1 VAEYRIVAKIDPQT
15 SAGSNKVKQDLRGV
29 QQEARATEQALNRS
43 FDQAKFDRTIGGL
56 VARLEQ
62 LDKSINNLSGA
73 SANMARAN
81 ETTAQA
87 LDRMAASAS
96 KAKSSTDQQSNSAKQ
111 NAASQNQMEAALRRV
126 LAATDAEAAEQ
137 MRLNALMKE
146 AKMLLDAGKISQEQY
161 ARAQNM
167 VNQATKNGTVITG
180 QARAGMQQMG
190 YQIGDVATMYSLGA
204 KPAQIFSS
212 QIGQI
217 SQALML
223 MGGDSKSMLGRVAG
237 FLGGPWGIALSTA
250 TILLAP
256 FIGKLFE
263 SNDALGDAIEKL
275 KEDARA
281 TDIDAQAK
289 RAFMS
294 TVEGVTAA
302 IREQNKELKEN
313 LQTRRDA
320 LIAEMS
326 EAQNNLDNAIAQ
338 KARLQ
343 EDIRRSRENLRR
355 LEETAGGAADTAT
368 RSTAIAAAVAERSRL
383 AELEK
388 QYKGLG
394 GTIATATEAKRRAD
408 AQFAVNIAERAIDP
422 IARINAQYDDLR
434 KKLIETSIASTNYS
448 EVTLT
453 KEIVALEQRRK
464 KALDAAQAQERLNKG
479 VSDGV
484 SLFKSREQA
493 IGIAGREFQRAGF
506 RVGENEQFGGVRG
519 NHPGMGNKSH
529 GKYAIDINSGTGVVE
544 ANVPELKAQFD
555 SAARRYQSRGYRV
568 LWNGWV
574 YEANG
579 DGPTRRIPA
588 GQNQHR
594 DHMHLEAPGTIVGRA
609 TNASTESQFQT
620 EANQAQRLEERASD
634 FVGAVVA
641 RAASR
646 GLPNNRRDQL
656 QADIDESFADFE
668 RRFNR
673 AATEAEKLTIK
684 TALTDADARE
694 TARAFE
700 DAYVRPLERLQALQ
714 GKTGI
719 DRDILNAK
727 LQESAILGRD
737 LTSVEEA
744 MIENGIRQSDAL
756 ERQQS
761 ILESIAGP
769 LDDYRQTIAAL
780 NALLAEGAIS
790 QEAYNARMAEMAA
803 SAAGAVAGLPGIDP
817 GTGVAYA
824 DIGAVADENARYAQE
839 LEQYANFREQLN
851 QMGVDYDALREA
863 AYQEHMNRL
872 AQIDQAR
879 REVSYNAV
887 SEIAASTTAI
897 MRDAF
902 GEQSRI
908 ARAAFVAEK
917 AVAIAR
923 SIVAIQTGIAQAS
936 SLPFPANLPAIASVV
951 AATASIVSNIRSV
964 TVGYKQ
970 GGYTGDGPVNAEAGV
985 VHGKEFVVN
994 ADATARNRPLLEAL
1008 NAGRDVRA
1016 AAGVNRAAA
1025 AGGYGGE
1032 RVIVQPT
1039 PAPAVNIRQIN
1050 VTDPRQIAEYFATP
1064 EGEQLF
1070 INMATENADTIV
1082 RAANN

>member
-1 VAEYRIVAKIDPQT
+1 MAEYRIVAKIDPQT

-355 LEETAGGAADTAT
+355 RAKPIGRTGK
-368 RSTAIAAAVAERSRL
+368 AI
-383 AELEK
+383 
-388 QYKGLG
+388 
-394 GTIATATEAKRRAD
+394 
-408 AQFAVNIAERAIDP
+408 
-422 IARINAQYDDLR
+422 
-434 KKLIETSIASTNYS
+434 
-448 EVTLT
+448 
-453 KEIVALEQRRK
+453 
-464 KALDAAQAQERLNKG
+464 
-479 VSDGV
+479 
-484 SLFKSREQA
+484 
-493 IGIAGREFQRAGF
+493 QRA
-506 RVGENEQFGGVRG
+506 
-519 NHPGMGNKSH
+519 
-529 GKYAIDINSGTGVVE
+529 
-544 ANVPELKAQFD
+544 
-555 SAARRYQSRGYRV
+555 RRH
-568 LWNGWV
+568 
-574 YEANG
+574 
-579 DGPTRRIPA
+579 
-588 GQNQHR
+588 HR
-594 DHMHLEAPGTIVGRA
+594 DRDRGQAPGR
-609 TNASTESQFQT
+609 
-620 EANQAQRLEERASD
+620 
-634 FVGAVVA
+634 
-641 RAASR
+641 
-646 GLPNNRRDQL
+646 
-656 QADIDESFADFE
+656 
-668 RRFNR
+668 
-673 AATEAEKLTIK
+673 
-684 TALTDADARE
+684 
-694 TARAFE
+694 
-700 DAYVRPLERLQALQ
+700 
-714 GKTGI
+714 
-719 DRDILNAK
+719 
-727 LQESAILGRD
+727 
-737 LTSVEEA
+737 
-744 MIENGIRQSDAL
+744 
-756 ERQQS
+756 
-761 ILESIAGP
+761 
-769 LDDYRQTIAAL
+769 
-780 NALLAEGAIS
+780 
-790 QEAYNARMAEMAA
+790 
-803 SAAGAVAGLPGIDP
+803 
-817 GTGVAYA
+817 
-824 DIGAVADENARYAQE
+824 
-839 LEQYANFREQLN
+839 
-851 QMGVDYDALREA
+851 
-863 AYQEHMNRL
+863 
-872 AQIDQAR
+872 
-879 REVSYNAV
+879 
-887 SEIAASTTAI
+887 
-897 MRDAF
+897 
-902 GEQSRI
+902 
-908 ARAAFVAEK
+908 
-917 AVAIAR
+917 R
-923 SIVAIQTGIAQAS
+923 SIRRQYRG
-936 SLPFPANLPAIASVV
+936 
-951 AATASIVSNIRSV
+951 
-964 TVGYKQ
+964 
-970 GGYTGDGPVNAEAGV
+970 
-985 VHGKEFVVN
+985 
-994 ADATARNRPLLEAL
+994 ARNRP
-1008 NAGRDVRA
+1008 DCPHQRA
-1016 AAGVNRAAA
+1016 
-1025 AGGYGGE
+1025 
-1032 RVIVQPT
+1032 I
-1039 PAPAVNIRQIN
+1039 
-1050 VTDPRQIAEYFATP
+1050 
-1064 EGEQLF
+1064 
-1070 INMATENADTIV
+1070 
-1082 RAANN
+1082 